1 MKNTKYGQVFT
12 KEEKRQDIIKGI
24 RKYIEVG
31 MYDAVVL
38 REKVLM
44 NEYGMTAQEIE
55 DAIYAQENRRG
66 AAEPP
71 RKGQSYDKERFFERN
86 GRVH

>member
-1 MKNTKYGQVFT
+1 MRNTKRGQVFT

-31 MYDAVVL
+31 LFNEAYL

-44 NEYGMTAQEIE
+44 KDYGMTAQEIE
-55 DAIYAQENRRG
+55 NEVYA
-66 AAEPP
+66 
-71 RKGQSYDKERFFERN
+71 
-86 GRVH
+86 

>member
-12 KEEKRQDIIKGI
+12 KEEKRQDIINGI

-31 MYDAVVL
+31 MFDQVVL

-44 NEYGMTAQEIE
+44 SEYGMTAEEIE
-55 DAIYAQENRRG
+55 NAIYA
-66 AAEPP
+66 
-71 RKGQSYDKERFFERN
+71 
-86 GRVH
+86 

>member
-12 KEEKRQDIIKGI
+12 KEEKREDIIKGI

-31 MYDAVVL
+31 MYKEVVS

-44 NEYGMTAQEIE
+44 NEYGMTAEEIE
-55 DAIYAQENRRG
+55 NAIY
-66 AAEPP
+66 
-71 RKGQSYDKERFFERN
+71 S
-86 GRVH
+86 

>member
-12 KEEKRQDIIKGI
+12 KEEKRQDIINGI

-31 MYDAVVL
+31 MFDQVVL

-44 NEYGMTAQEIE
+44 NEYGMTAEEIE
-55 DAIYAQENRRG
+55 NAIYA
-66 AAEPP
+66 
-71 RKGQSYDKERFFERN
+71 
-86 GRVH
+86 